1 MLVDIA
7 CCHSIKCIVETVCAT
22 CMWHCSAMVTVHVHY
37 SHLVPSVLDCGYC
50 LAGSRKTV
58 TIECCNNGGE
68 GNFQLT
74 CGGGSDEPQQ
84 MQVCMHVMVLD

>member
-1 MLVDIA
+1 MA
-7 CCHSIKCIVETVCAT
+7 GTMCAT
-22 CMWHCSAMVTVHVHY
+22 CMWHCSVMMTVHVHY

-84 MQVCMHVMVLD
+84 TQVCMHITELD